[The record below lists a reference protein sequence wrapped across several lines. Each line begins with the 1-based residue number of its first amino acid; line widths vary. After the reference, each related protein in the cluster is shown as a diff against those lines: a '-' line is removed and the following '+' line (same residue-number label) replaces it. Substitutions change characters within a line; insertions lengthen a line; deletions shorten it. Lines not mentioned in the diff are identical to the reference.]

1 MTMFIYF
8 LCLGAFF
15 QLGYMTKQEKIDRK
29 IETEVARQ
37 LRRRKQEGE
46 WLNRWGSPNE
56 GR

>member
-1 MTMFIYF
+1 MFIFVYL
-8 LCLGAFF
+8 LCLAAFF
-15 QLGYMTKQEKIDRK
+15 QLGYMTKQERMNKQ
-29 IETEVARQ
+29 IESEVARQ